1 MTTPDGILWLL
12 DDNNVVLLDDCL
24 DSRLRAIVTER
35 QEVMFW
41 TLGYRCPYCG
51 SGRFWR
57 SRQITFLERLCGI
70 LALPYRCKQCD
81 RRFFRA
87 RWLGPAIEG
96 HEPEPLW
103 TSPWFG
109 VPLSVAILAVS
120 LVIIIGRGPKPEE
133 PSADRSATVD
143 GPAPEPRITTP
154 ALPGRGSQG
163 GGGDAR
169 RADTPAFQAPAD
181 SRAKPAAEPP
191 APRLRGD
198 HSLVVLAVDQA
209 AALRLGR
216 GTQSLI
222 ELIRQGSV
230 FSVPAGTAVS
240 VLWLENGLIRVR
252 ILDGPM
258 AGREGWA
265 QPRQMVPK

>member
-1 MTTPDGILWLL
+1 LDESNDYSGGILWLL

-51 SGRFWR
+51 SGKFWR

-70 LALPYRCKQCD
+70 VALPYRCKQCD

-109 VPLSVAILAVS
+109 VPLAVAIIAVS
-120 LVIIIGRGPKPEE
+120 VVTIIGRGPKPEE

-163 GGGDAR
+163 GGGEYAKKV
-169 RADTPAFQAPAD
+169 PKVQ
-181 SRAKPAAEPP
+181 SRASH
-191 APRLRGD
+191 D
-198 HSLVVLAVDQA
+198 TILVP
-209 AALRLGR
+209 
-216 GTQSLI
+216 LI
-222 ELIRQGSV
+222 FGV
-230 FSVPAGTAVS
+230 MYVA
-240 VLWLENGLIRVR
+240 
-252 ILDGPM
+252 
-258 AGREGWA
+258 
-265 QPRQMVPK
+265 